1 MKQVQVLKEE
11 FEDTKGVIR
20 IRKQKQDRQHNGY
33 KRKRNVRNNF
43 TDTIEAEWGC
53 LQIYSK
59 GK

>member
-1 MKQVQVLKEE
+1 MAII
-11 FEDTKGVIR
+11 GVDGMPLV
-20 IRKQKQDRQHNGY
+20 KHNGY